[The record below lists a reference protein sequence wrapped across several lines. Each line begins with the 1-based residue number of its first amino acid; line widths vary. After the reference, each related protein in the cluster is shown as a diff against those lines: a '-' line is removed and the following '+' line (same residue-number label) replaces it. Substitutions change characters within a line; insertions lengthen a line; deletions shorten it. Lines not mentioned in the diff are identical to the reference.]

1 MNEILLESFD
11 MNVTNQN
18 EAFQIIATMVGRKMN
33 VSKVA
38 VFKSL
43 LTREK
48 AANTALV
55 KGVAIP
61 HIILNYN
68 FSPWLLISKSNTLI
82 SDWDCLDNSKVN
94 KLICLVVPQV
104 VKKSSISFKGVI
116 DIMTKL
122 ADDTVIKEINKAK
135 NAAEIVIE
143 DVFIREK
150 EGETGIGQGV
160 AIPHGKSSAVK
171 NTKIAIGLSDHP
183 IPWET
188 LDNKPVT
195 AVILFAVRDQD
206 ASSLHLKL
214 LQQVAVLLS
223 DDDFISKLHA
233 AKNKRN
239 VIDLLCQK

>member
-18 EAFQIIATMVGRKMN
+18 EAFQIIATIIGRKMN

-122 ADDTVIKEINKAK
+122 ADDAVIKEINKAK
-135 NAAEIVIE
+135 NAAEIV
-143 DVFIREK
+143 
-150 EGETGIGQGV
+150 Q
-160 AIPHGKSSAVK
+160 
-171 NTKIAIGLSDHP
+171 
-183 IPWET
+183 
-188 LDNKPVT
+188 
-195 AVILFAVRDQD
+195 IL
-206 ASSLHLKL
+206 
-214 LQQVAVLLS
+214 
-223 DDDFISKLHA
+223 
-233 AKNKRN
+233 KR
-239 VIDLLCQK
+239 

>member
-1 MNEILLESFD
+1 
-11 MNVTNQN
+11 
-18 EAFQIIATMVGRKMN
+18 MVSRKMN

-122 ADDTVIKEINKAK
+122 ADDAVIKEINKAK
-135 NAAEIVIE
+135 NAAEIV
-143 DVFIREK
+143 
-150 EGETGIGQGV
+150 Q
-160 AIPHGKSSAVK
+160 
-171 NTKIAIGLSDHP
+171 
-183 IPWET
+183 
-188 LDNKPVT
+188 
-195 AVILFAVRDQD
+195 IL
-206 ASSLHLKL
+206 
-214 LQQVAVLLS
+214 
-223 DDDFISKLHA
+223 
-233 AKNKRN
+233 KR
-239 VIDLLCQK
+239 

>member
-1 MNEILLESFD
+1 MTDQEINIAKVINQNLIDLHLNGKNKKDVINELSILLKND
-11 MNVTNQN
+11 DDITNTQD
-18 EAFQIIATMVGRKMN
+18 F
-33 VSKVA
+33 
-38 VFKSL
+38 
-43 LTREK
+43 
-48 AANTALV
+48 
-55 KGVAIP
+55 
-61 HIILNYN
+61 
-68 FSPWLLISKSNTLI
+68 
-82 SDWDCLDNSKVN
+82 
-94 KLICLVVPQV
+94 
-104 VKKSSISFKGVI
+104 
-116 DIMTKL
+116 
-122 ADDTVIKEINKAK
+122 
-135 NAAEIVIE
+135 IE